1 MENQENSP
9 FQYTYS
15 AKEQAEIK
23 RIREKY
29 LPREENTQDK
39 MAQLRK
45 LDKGVE
51 KKATAVSLIFGVTG
65 ALVLGTGMS
74 LILTDL
80 GIVLGMSAV
89 IFWLLGILLGLCGLG
104 LAGLAYPA
112 YRRITR
118 RERERLAPKILQL
131 TEELLK

>member
-1 MENQENSP
+1 MENRENSS

-23 RIREKY
+23 KIREKY

-39 MAQLRK
+39 MAQLRM
-45 LDKGVE
+45 LDEGVE

-65 ALVLGTGMS
+65 ALVLGCGMS

-80 GIVLGMSAV
+80 GSALGMGVV
-89 IFWLLGILLGLCGLG
+89 ICWLLGILLGLGGLG

-118 RERERLAPKILQL
+118 RERERLAPQVLQL
-131 TEELLK
+131 TDDLLK